1 MWRGPR
7 SGMSAGGPA
16 WCWAEAVAR
25 QVSRPR
31 GSARP
36 AHSRAAD
43 SALWHYSS
51 AIFEVLVIPTRV
63 PEATPEEVVRAQFWV
78 R

>member
-1 MWRGPR
+1 
-7 SGMSAGGPA
+7 MSAGGPA
-16 WCWAEAVAR
+16 WCWAEAMVATGEQATR
-25 QVSRPR
+25 ISPASTQPR
-31 GSARP
+31 SVAT
-36 AHSRAAD
+36 S
-43 SALWHYSS
+43 WHYSS